1 MGVINHFLTGMILHV
16 DNPKRTKQSRHSK
29 DTSNSHSVSSPS
41 PGKLG
46 IYTQKASQPQLMLNC
61 WFGARWFGFLGS
73 PLMKGIGILWGHPI
87 RIPKKSTQPTK
98 ENHKLSNKEK
108 ITPSDF
114 FFIPHLYCLMEVFF
128 GRFFGEALFLWF
140 HLGVIFQLIMGER
153 VGFLFFWLK
162 CFVSQKQSENL
173 KPCHNEKNLRSG
185 RLTREKNTSL
195 PFGRFKKCELR

>member
-114 FFIPHLYCLMEVFF
+114 FSSPTYIALW
-128 GRFFGEALFLWF
+128 RFF
-140 HLGVIFQLIMGER
+140 LG
-153 VGFLFFWLK
+153 GFLGK
-162 CFVSQKQSENL
+162 RCF
-173 KPCHNEKNLRSG
+173 SG
-185 RLTREKNTSL
+185 
-195 PFGRFKKCELR
+195 FI